1 MPYEYTDDGGSS
13 ESDYTKAKDVQSTP
27 GACPPRQLEYRIYP
41 EADFNELFAAPPA
54 NVLT

>member
-1 MPYEYTDDGGSS
+1 MPYEYTDYGGSS